1 MRQKGFEPPTHGLEG
16 RCSIRLS
23 YWRAVFFAGTVYRAS
38 RKKARGRAVRSPAP
52 ERTVQAFSS
61 DTPAPSRGSQTGQ
74 AGGEEEQGGG
84 FGDWI
89 DIVRVSFE
97 GQC

>member
-1 MRQKGFEPPTHGLEG
+1 
-16 RCSIRLS
+16 
-23 YWRAVFFAGTVYRAS
+23 
-38 RKKARGRAVRSPAP
+38 
-52 ERTVQAFSS
+52 VQAFSS
-61 DTPAPSRGSQTGQ
+61 DLPAPSHGSQTGQ
-74 AGGEEEQGGG
+74 AGCEEEQGGG